1 MKIKTIRYGIT
12 AGGFACGPV
21 DGSVNAI
28 IEYEDKEGTK
38 FLSNVEYS
46 SIPTLYLSD
55 IDIFDLLMKEELE
68 AVDKYFI
75 KSFAGV
81 DLKEYP
87 DIYEQLKNK
96 KSDDA
101 LLLKL
106 LICVTV
112 MDKESTDKLIKQ
124 SMDKYIKEIKI
135 PSLRKVLED
144 YL

>member
-1 MKIKTIRYGIT
+1 
-12 AGGFACGPV
+12 
-21 DGSVNAI
+21 
-28 IEYEDKEGTK
+28 
-38 FLSNVEYS
+38 
-46 SIPTLYLSD
+46 
-55 IDIFDLLMKEELE
+55 MKEELE

-106 LICVTV
+106 LICITV
-112 MDKESTDKLIKQ
+112 MDKESTDKLMKECEGK
-124 SMDKYIKEIKI
+124 DIKEIKI
-135 PSLRKVLED
+135 PNLNKILED